1 MNQISEKYKD
11 WSLAGIEAEHW
22 LHKPNVLGL
31 IPVDC
36 QPFRFPVVSYHL
48 T

>member
-11 WSLAGIEAEHW
+11 RSLAGIEAE
-22 LHKPNVLGL
+22 PNVLGL
-31 IPVDC
+31 IPIDC
-36 QPFRFPVVSYHL
+36 QLFRFPVISYHL